1 MGGGAASDD
10 LSGLQLPPVVVDA
23 LVNLQRMV
31 TLLLFLAEGDG
42 AIKATVGGS
51 REVIAC
57 LLRTVR
63 PAPYSLL
70 HHAAFAPIVL
80 KALKALKLLSSDP
93 VTVEVLDA
101 CGALGTLVPFLVRES
116 LPQAAPGAVPM
127 LGAAPSSS
135 GGVAGA
141 ARPTLAATAGPAAAA
156 SSSATVV
163 MVKTPLASTSSSRGP
178 VGLSA
183 AAARGGHTAP
193 GAAAAAPA
201 SGALRGGASEGGV
214 GGSSPLRSKEVAV
227 FILHIVFNM
236 CRVNAKRQAAAAAAG
251 VIPVLTAVLQSR
263 SNPLRPLAL
272 PVFCDLAHAG
282 AKTRQLMWESGSV
295 PLLVSLLA
303 SDLYWATHALNAL
316 ADWVTQDPSKRLAGV
331 LERPASQDALLRLFI
346 NSAAD
351 GGSSA
356 AAAGAA
362 ASMLLGGAGAARGG
376 AALALPRA
384 SGGGGGGGSG
394 TYAQTVLPHLLTL
407 LDRVPRLASSLAAR
421 EDWCAV
427 LLARLNR
434 CAESKVGQG
443 LLMTG
448 HVTSLGRVAVSAEK
462 GGDGQHAHGAAGSA
476 SVTHTA
482 HPHSHTQS
490 VFSGV
495 GPGSATSGSGATVA
509 AGMLVM
515 VEDARVVKLL
525 LALLRVLFEASAH
538 APGEASPGP
547 GTAGGGSAASSSAGG
562 PAAGFVPGA
571 AASAVSAVS
580 ASEQLQRL
588 QRQRDWLLA
597 WDAARTV
604 ERLAVAAQA
613 SGRVML
619 LSLTDS
625 LLAAFRAVLAPAP
638 AQ

>member
-1 MGGGAASDD
+1 VLLGGASD
-10 LSGLQLPPVVVDA
+10 
-23 LVNLQRMV
+23 
-31 TLLLFLAEGDG
+31 
-42 AIKATVGGS
+42 
-51 REVIAC
+51 
-57 LLRTVR
+57 
-63 PAPYSLL
+63 
-70 HHAAFAPIVL
+70 
-80 KALKALKLLSSDP
+80 
-93 VTVEVLDA
+93 
-101 CGALGTLVPFLVRES
+101 
-116 LPQAAPGAVPM
+116 
-127 LGAAPSSS
+127 
-135 GGVAGA
+135 GGVA
-141 ARPTLAATAGPAAAA
+141 
-156 SSSATVV
+156 
-163 MVKTPLASTSSSRGP
+163 
-178 VGLSA
+178 
-183 AAARGGHTAP
+183 
-193 GAAAAAPA
+193 
-201 SGALRGGASEGGV
+201 
-214 GGSSPLRSKEVAV
+214 GSSPLRSKEVAV

-362 ASMLLGGAGAARGG
+362 ASMLLGGAGAARES
-376 AALALPRA
+376 AAFALPRA

-427 LLARLNR
+427 LFARLNR
-434 CAESKVGQG
+434 CAESRVGQG

-462 GGDGQHAHGAAGSA
+462 GGDGQHAHGTAGST

-495 GPGSATSGSGATVA
+495 GPGSATSGSGSGATVA

-547 GTAGGGSAASSSAGG
+547 SAAGAGSAASTSAGG
-562 PAAGFVPGA
+562 PAVGFVPGA
-571 AASAVSAVS
+571 GAPAAASAIS
-580 ASEQLQRL
+580 ASEQQQRL

-597 WDAARTV
+597 WDAPRTV